1 MSLNAMV
8 ITLLLVGVM
17 SVGLTRTDN
26 SEDNKL
32 TLEEEKSS
40 IPEDIKLEKE
50 KSMNFSDIQ
59 NLVIPEELKS
69 MNLDDIELTPE
80 DEELYQEMIIQFA
93 KEYKEKHGTELPD
106 ELPNDYFQGC
116 GCGGDDDEEL
126 QQGSTESAKAYFYKT
141 YMQCKKSSDS
151 DVAQCPKGQIYD
163 YVNRNDV

>member
-17 SVGLTRTDN
+17 SVGLARSDN

-32 TLEEEKSS
+32 TLEEEESS
-40 IPEDIKLEKE
+40 IPEDIKLKLEKE
-50 KSMNFSDIQ
+50 KLINFSDIQ
-59 NLVIPEELKS
+59 TLVKPEELKS

-80 DEELYQEMIIQFA
+80 DEKFFQEMIIQFA

-106 ELPNDYFQGC
+106 ELPNEYFQGC

-126 QQGSTESAKAYFYKT
+126 QQGSKEYFYKT

-151 DVAQCPKGQIYD
+151 DVAQCPKRQIYD